1 MLHLH
6 AWLMHVHAQ
15 LALDPSQVLHA
26 LELLLYFPRRH
37 LPATSILLHV
47 CS

>member
-6 AWLMHVHAQ
+6 AWLMHVHTR

-26 LELLLYFPRRH
+26 LLLYFPQRY
-37 LPATSILLHV
+37 LLATSILLHV